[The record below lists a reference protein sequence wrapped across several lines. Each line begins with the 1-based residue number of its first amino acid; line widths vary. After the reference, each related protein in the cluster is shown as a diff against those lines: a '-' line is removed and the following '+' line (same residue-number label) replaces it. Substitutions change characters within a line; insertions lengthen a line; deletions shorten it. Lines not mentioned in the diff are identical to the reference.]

1 MQIVTLGE
9 EGRLSLPTSIVGELG
24 LAADT
29 ALTVETTAD
38 GAILLRPLTTRH
50 EGEIEIY
57 TDERLAEFEA
67 ENRLTEEEAR
77 RLDEALGRR

>member
-38 GAILLRPLTTRH
+38 GAILLRPLTAH
-50 EGEIEIY
+50 YEIEIY
-57 TDERLAEFEA
+57 TDERLAGFA
-67 ENRLTEEEAR
+67 EEDRLTEAEAARIDQLLR
-77 RLDEALGRR
+77 RA